1 MVTQVTASLTI
12 LMHSTQEWWFALGI
26 APRHEKFAGRILCN
40 KGYETLLPAY
50 RRCHQYSGR
59 SRSFELPLFPGYLFC
74 RFDPS
79 ARLPVLTT
87 PGVLRILGAGKV
99 PVPVADDEILSI
111 RRAMEARVA
120 MRPHPY
126 EHERCGQRGRISSG
140 PLAGIEGLVVTT
152 KSQLR
157 MVLSVELL
165 QRSVLLEID
174 GDCVSLT

>member
-1 MVTQVTASLTI
+1 
-12 LMHSTQEWWFALGI
+12 MHSTQERWFALGI
-26 APRHEKFAGRILCN
+26 APRHEKFAGTILCN

-50 RRCHQYSGR
+50 RRHHQYAGR

-74 RFDPS
+74 RFDPT

-87 PGVLRILGAGKV
+87 PGVLRILGAGKA

-126 EHERCGQRGRISSG
+126 WRCGQRGRISSG
-140 PLAGIEGLVVTT
+140 SLAGIEGVVVNA
-152 KSQLR
+152 KSPVR